1 MGTSSVGPV
10 VSEFTITIEQNRD
23 FEFTVR
29 FDKPQY
35 PAWLL
40 DEPAPLGRDSG
51 PGAARALA
59 AAIGN
64 CLSASLLFCARK
76 SRIELGPIRTRV
88 RTEIGRNESG
98 RLRIGKVNV
107 EIDPGMTDLKST
119 RTLRCLDLFEDY
131 CVVTQSVRAG
141 IDIAVSIVGADS
153 MERPASPE

>member
-76 SRIELGPIRTRV
+76 SRIELGRSVPVFAPKLAAMSRV
-88 RTEIGRNESG
+88 GFA
-98 RLRIGKVNV
+98 LAK
-107 EIDPGMTDLKST
+107 
-119 RTLRCLDLFEDY
+119 
-131 CVVTQSVRAG
+131 
-141 IDIAVSIVGADS
+141 
-153 MERPASPE
+153 